1 MSLLIYSK
9 NIINLNHIFFI
20 LWKTQIFWEIF
31 IFHNKRSTQCFY
43 KIPSFYII
51 NLHLKRQYTISA
63 FEFAM
68 IYSGCTDKIYRLHQ
82 HSQYKTVHSSLQQQT
97 KSLQILQNNFLIIST
112 ALKTEKNNQCR
123 ICFIIEGNSD
133 ACNSIEMKCKMGK
146 YSCMIFWLY
155 VLTDV

>member
-1 MSLLIYSK
+1 MWKNILRPKPNLSPWPYVSYSMRKYPRLKYSK
-9 NIINLNHIFFI
+9 IIILNHNF
-20 LWKTQIFWEIF
+20 WRKTVFLEIF
-31 IFHNKRSTQCFY
+31 IYHFLHFY

-97 KSLQILQNNFLIIST
+97 KSLQILQKQLIIST
-112 ALKTEKNNQCR
+112 AFKKE
-123 ICFIIEGNSD
+123 
-133 ACNSIEMKCKMGK
+133 
-146 YSCMIFWLY
+146 
-155 VLTDV
+155 